1 MKDTQA
7 RIDLAVEN
15 EVVEEELSSQKSVEH
30 QVEDDK
36 VCHVEFSSAVLSV
49 AKSSDF
55 IKNIDLD
62 NFDEDDEN

>member
-36 VCHVEFSSAVLSV
+36 VGHIEFSSAVLSIT
-49 AKSSDF
+49 KSSDF
-55 IKNIDLD
+55 IKNINLN
-62 NFDEDDEN
+62 NFDKDDEN